1 MSEPIQDDAINRI
14 RYAEGGQAG
23 QFDAIYY
30 VAAEHARRIEEHNR
44 RIEDNNKR
52 LDDIGRIQAVQADT
66 IASIA
71 KIDVD
76 GLKRLQTVVF
86 GDQQLGLPA
95 IHSQIT
101 ELHKSVRLAIWGGT
115 AAIVGMVVIILW
127 IVLFTQ

>member
-101 ELHKSVRLAIWGGT
+101 ELHKSVRVAIWGGT
-115 AAIVGMVVIILW
+115 AAIVGMGIIFIWVVMLA
-127 IVLFTQ
+127 Q